1 MIRFFQF
8 GGYTA
13 YPVQHDW
20 WYLVKIYHG
29 WVFMQNHFEESH
41 GPQKHRQKGNLRLSC
56 NEFVWRANTQLCLG
70 GWGGWCILLSLYFYW
85 YSGKYKRCKLNKSEE
100 CPTLGGQCPVSV
112 SVRLGTLGKTW
123 RDSWSYL
130 SLLFIVP
137 VTPPTVPTEVQT
149 FCPPLWSFAQRF
161 AQCTAHCSLLR

>member
-1 MIRFFQF
+1 MVGF
-8 GGYTA
+8 
-13 YPVQHDW
+13 
-20 WYLVKIYHG
+20 LCKIILRKVMVHKNTDREITLN
-29 WVFMQNHFEESH
+29 VCAAM
-41 GPQKHRQKGNLRLSC
+41 NLSDAPILS
-56 NEFVWRANTQLCLG
+56 FAKG
-70 GWGGWCILLSLYFYW
+70 GWGGWCILLSLHFYW
-85 YSGKYKRCKLNKSEE
+85 YSGKYKRCNLNKSEG

-112 SVRLGTLGKTW
+112 SVGLGTLGKTW

>member
-29 WVFMQNHFEESH
+29 WVFMQNNFE
-41 GPQKHRQKGNLRLSC
+41 GRLACVLQWICLTRQYSALLR
-56 NEFVWRANTQLCLG
+56 RLG
-70 GWGGWCILLSLYFYW
+70 GLCILLSLYFYW
-85 YSGKYKRCKLNKSEE
+85 YLGKCKRCNLNKSEE

-112 SVRLGTLGKTW
+112 SVQLGTLGKTW